1 MGPEFTPVLLA
12 AIIVFGIMGTKL
24 GTMVVRELVPLLRTL
39 AERPGSVGSPPELER
54 LPSVLESLDRRLEAL
69 EARQRRLEE
78 DREFM
83 VRLLEPPRVPVHGEG
98 ADD

>member
-1 MGPEFTPVLLA
+1 MGPELTPVLLA

-24 GTMVVRELVPLLRTL
+24 GTMIVRELVPLLRTL
-39 AERPGSVGSPPELER
+39 AERPGAVASSPEMER
-54 LPSVLESLDRRLEAL
+54 LPAVLESLDRRLEAL

-83 VRLLEPPRVPVHGEG
+83 VRLLESPRVPVS
-98 ADD
+98 ADDRSE

>member
-1 MGPEFTPVLLA
+1 MGPELTPVLLT

-24 GTMVVRELVPLLRTL
+24 GTMVVRELVPLLRAL
-39 AERPGSVGSPPELER
+39 AERPGAIGSSPEMER
-54 LPSVLESLDRRLEAL
+54 LPTVLESLDRRLESL

-83 VRLLEPPRVPVHGEG
+83 VKLLESPRVKVH
-98 ADD
+98 ADDRET